1 MDNLKLQAL
10 FKILFYFLYK
20 SDGYIATVNNN
31 VIIEK
36 TYKAFALVCNE
47 VRSFFCVV
55 AFKINFNIKC

>member
-1 MDNLKLQAL
+1 MGVDNLKLQAP

-47 VRSFFCVV
+47 VRSFFVLLPL
-55 AFKINFNIKC
+55 K

>member
-47 VRSFFCVV
+47 VRSFFV
-55 AFKINFNIKC
+55 